1 MSTDFF
7 MKNLMPSVPHLFS
20 KIPST
25 THVLGIFLGL
35 IQEEERIDLSL
46 RNLPS
51 NKRNMRIV

>member
-20 KIPST
+20 KQIPST

-35 IQEEERIDLSL
+35 EDTEEERIDPLSKEL
-46 RNLPS
+46 T
-51 NKRNMRIV
+51 I